1 VPLPPFIAYLAP
13 LFMLFELVQLVMS
26 ERLLGVKQIEHGTD
40 PRTAGPK
47 ESIAAGWIIMLLFYW
62 LWLGMM
68 LDPYFGRAYIVAIL
82 ATTLIGYAIRRNCQ
96 LKWILVILTFEGA
109 IRIGM
114 LGALSARIWRATH

>member
-1 VPLPPFIAYLAP
+1 MPAVPVIAFLAP
-13 LFMLFELVQLVMS
+13 LFMLFELGQLVMS
-26 ERLLGVKQIEHGTD
+26 ERLLGVKQIKLGTD

-47 ESIAAGWIIMLLFYW
+47 ESVAAGWTIALMFYW

-68 LDPYFGRAYIVAIL
+68 LVPGFGRVYIGVIL
-82 ATTLIGYAIRRNCQ
+82 ATTLVGYALRRNAQ

-114 LGALSARIWRATH
+114 LLALSGRIWRSQF